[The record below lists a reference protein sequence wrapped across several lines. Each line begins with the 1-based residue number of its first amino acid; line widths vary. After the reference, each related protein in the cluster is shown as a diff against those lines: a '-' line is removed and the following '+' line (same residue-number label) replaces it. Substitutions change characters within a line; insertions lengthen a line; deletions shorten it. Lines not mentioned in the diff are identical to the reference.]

1 MSILV
6 VFCAT
11 ISSNV
16 AQSKGNSFLK
26 KSILRNYLFL
36 SLLFGIL
43 MGVLFRLI
51 TPFFVSFHSEVLEV
65 SFTVLCIIAGLF
77 VGLFSYFIGKQ
88 SLLKTILEISNFSNE
103 VAHGNFSK
111 KLEIESNDQIGE
123 FVDIYNSLMD
133 KLKSSILN
141 TKELSWEIYNTMKEQ
156 MRATGDLS
164 HNTQVLS
171 EKYELLNSESISNAS
186 NLDYSVSQF
195 NILCYSIENLMSQI
209 QNLSAAIGQLK
220 LISDKAINS
229 TKEFEYKFETLEK
242 NLQFLKGK
250 MDRIHSSS
258 LEISKTIFAVQNI
271 SDKINL
277 LSLNAAIESARAGE
291 HGRGFA
297 VVSEEISKLATQTV
311 TSLKTIQTL
320 VRVNT
325 EEVNFGISSFRDNF
339 ERISDLMME
348 SKEIAT
354 EFDRLGL
361 EMDQQLENQSLV
373 SKEANE
379 TMEISNTIQ
388 NYLHRYR
395 LSVQKVKEIISDMSQ
410 LGIENAASAEELSSA
425 SVEILRFTE
434 ELAENVKFYR
444 F

>member
-1 MSILV
+1 MLVFIL
-6 VFCAT
+6 
-11 ISSNV
+11 
-16 AQSKGNSFLK
+16 KYWKL
-26 KSILRNYLFL
+26 
-36 SLLFGIL
+36 
-43 MGVLFRLI
+43 VLQFY
-51 TPFFVSFHSEVLEV
+51 
-65 SFTVLCIIAGLF
+65 A
-77 VGLFSYFIGKQ
+77 
-88 SLLKTILEISNFSNE
+88 
-103 VAHGNFSK
+103 
-111 KLEIESNDQIGE
+111 SNDQIGE

-220 LISDKAINS
+220 LISDKAIKS

>member
-220 LISDKAINS
+220 LISDKAIKS

-325 EEVNFGISSFRDNF
+325 EEVNFGIASFRDNF

-379 TMEISNTIQ
+379 TMEISNTIKTTCIVTV
-388 NYLHRYR
+388 
-395 LSVQKVKEIISDMSQ
+395 SPFKK
-410 LGIENAASAEELSSA
+410 
-425 SVEILRFTE
+425 
-434 ELAENVKFYR
+434 
-444 F
+444 